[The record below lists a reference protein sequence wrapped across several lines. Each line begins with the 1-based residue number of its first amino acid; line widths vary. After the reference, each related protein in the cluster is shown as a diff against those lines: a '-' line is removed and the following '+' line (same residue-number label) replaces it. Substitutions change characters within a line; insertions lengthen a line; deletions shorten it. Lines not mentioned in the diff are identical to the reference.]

1 MSNLKGR
8 NALVMSTNI
17 CYMLADMMEMSL
29 LDLDEVFED
38 NKLKLHHEQK
48 KFFKGAIFNCR
59 NLIKQVS
66 HTPVLTQE
74 SFGNDS
80 DMMHTMMLLLIDR
93 CGEDDEV
100 LFKFYEY
107 IKSFP
112 SKLGLGVENDS
123 AFSHIF
129 DKKDENEKES

>member
-1 MSNLKGR
+1 MSTLKGR

-17 CYMLADMMEMSL
+17 CYMLADLMEMSL
-29 LDLDEVFED
+29 MDLEEVFAER
-38 NKLKLHHEQK
+38 KLKLHHEQK
-48 KFFKGAIFNCR
+48 KYFKGAIHNVR

-66 HTPVLTQE
+66 HTPEITQV

-93 CGEDDEV
+93 CGEDDETM
-100 LFKFYEY
+100 FKFYEY

-112 SKLGLGVENDS
+112 SKLNLGIEDDS
-123 AFSHIF
+123 AFAHIF
-129 DKKDENEKES
+129 EKDENEKES